1 MSTPWR
7 FEEALAGLQHRH
19 RLVVHLVEDGAGE
32 DVHGDGGAVVGVRR
46 GAGAG
51 WEGDFEADDGFGGG
65 IGEFVLV
72 Y

>member
-1 MSTPWR
+1 
-7 FEEALAGLQHRH
+7 
-19 RLVVHLVEDGAGE
+19 
-32 DVHGDGGAVVGVRR
+32 VHGDGGAVVGVRR

-65 IGEFVLV
+65 VGEFVLV